1 MKGGLADIDGRTFDL
16 VVIGGGMAGA
26 GIARDAA
33 LRGYRTLLLERKDFA
48 FGTTSRSSKLIHGG
62 LRYLELF
69 DVGLVRESLR
79 ERERLARLAPHLVRP
94 LPFLV
99 PVYRGAKR
107 GMLMIRMGMKFY
119 DLLTPGKRTE
129 HYRTISRD
137 KTLSLERFL
146 EPRDLQGAGYYFDD
160 LLLLPERLC
169 LENVLSAQR
178 WGASV
183 YNYAEVVGVRSR
195 EPRAES
201 RERNA
206 ENGAW
211 EIEARGLLD
220 GSAARVTAR
229 VVVNAAG
236 PWADQVRRLAGV
248 DGGKRCV
255 RTTKGIHLLLPRITD
270 HAVYIAAQRDD
281 RMFFVI
287 PWKQFTLVG
296 TTDTDFNDDLD
307 RLAATREEV
316 RYLMQET
323 RRVFPGAGMRD
334 EDISYTYAGVRPL
347 SFDEGKSASA
357 VSRAHKVIP
366 EGRSGSFLSITGTK
380 LTCFRSLAEEAV
392 DQVGRLLARP
402 EPCRTH
408 RLALD
413 GSDGEETIEVRLWA
427 DVPDLGHRS
436 GLEPVQVQN
445 LLDTYGRRYPT
456 LLAVAGRSPEMKER
470 LCPQNPDVRAQLV
483 YAVEHECTETLAD
496 FLLRRTGIGTSPCLG
511 KDCCERVARWMADL
525 KGWDDQRTAREI
537 REYLDE
543 IALGQQFRDIGR
555 GSTPLSGSHISVTD
569 AR

>member
-1 MKGGLADIDGRTFDL
+1 MKGGLADINGRSFEL

-107 GMLMIRMGMKFY
+107 GMLMIRIGMKLY

-137 KTLSLERFL
+137 ETVRLERFL
-146 EPRDLQGAGYYFDD
+146 DPTDLRGSGYYFDD

-178 WGASV
+178 WGAAI
-183 YNYAEVVGVRSR
+183 YNYAEVVGIESR

-201 RERNA
+201 
-206 ENGAW
+206 GGW
-211 EIEARGLLD
+211 GIEARSALD
-220 GSAARVTAR
+220 GSSARVTAR

-248 DGGKRCV
+248 DGGARCV

-270 HAVYIAAQRDD
+270 HAVYIAAKRDD

-287 PWKQFTLVG
+287 PWQQFTLVG
-296 TTDTDFNDDLD
+296 TTDTDFSGDLD
-307 RLAATREEV
+307 RLAATREEMH
-316 RYLMQET
+316 YLMEET
-323 RRVFPGAGMRD
+323 RRVFPAARMRD
-334 EDISYTYAGVRPL
+334 EDVYYTYAGVRPL
-347 SFDEGKSASA
+347 SFEEGKSASA
-357 VSRAHKVIP
+357 VSRAHKVIA
-366 EGRSGSFLSITGTK
+366 EGPAGSFLSITGTK

-392 DQVGRLLARP
+392 DQVGRLLNRG

-413 GSDGEETIEVRLWA
+413 GSDGDETIEVRLWA
-427 DVPDLGHRS
+427 DIPDLGHRS
-436 GLEPVQVQN
+436 GLQPAQVQN
-445 LLDTYGRRYPT
+445 LLNTYGRRYPT
-456 LLAVAGRSPEMKER
+456 VLAVAGRAPEMKER
-470 LCPQNPDVRAQLV
+470 LCPQNPDIRAQLV
-483 YAVEHECTETLAD
+483 YAVEHERTETLAD
-496 FLLRRTGIGTSPCLG
+496 FMLRRTGIGTSPCLG
-511 KDCCERVARWMADL
+511 KDCCEPIARWLADL
-525 KGWDDQRTAREI
+525 KGWDRQRTDREI
-537 REYLDE
+537 HQYLDE
-543 IALGQQFRDIGR
+543 IALGQQFREPGPDGAPPA
-555 GSTPLSGSHISVTD
+555 GGHISVTD